1 MKRKNKTSITREESA
16 PLQIRYS
23 DDVTASIFG
32 RMTEGESLRSI
43 CRSPDMPAFSTV
55 MRWILEKPEFAAVYH
70 VAQDVR
76 AQNLADEIV
85 HIADT
90 PAPGERVKI
99 FADGSTETVISDQ
112 VERSKL
118 RIHAREWTLAR
129 LSPKRYGNRVLNEIT
144 GADGQTLASSPAR
157 PSVEEVA
164 TFSTELY
171 AGYNA
176 YRDEVTGEAAE
187 LGAENIAFLSKVIA
201 DYAGGAER
209 PGGTL
214 EPSVMGGGFAMA
226 TVIRKSLMPLVL
238 LRRQDRE

>member
-1 MKRKNKTSITREESA
+1 MKKKNKTSITREESA
-16 PLQIRYS
+16 PLQVRYS
-23 DDVTASIFG
+23 EDVTASIFG

-55 MRWILEKPEFAAVYH
+55 MRWILEKPDFAAVYQI
-70 VAQDVR
+70 AQDIR

-99 FADGSTETVISDQ
+99 FADGSTETVICDQ

-129 LSPKRYGNRVLNEIT
+129 LSPKRYGNRVMNEIT
-144 GADGQTLASSPAR
+144 GADGQALASSPAR
-157 PSVEEVA
+157 PSVEEVV
-164 TFSTELY
+164 TFSKELY

-176 YRDEVTGEAAE
+176 YRDEETGEAAP
-187 LGAENIAFLSKVIA
+187 LDADNIASLSRVIA
-201 DYAGGAER
+201 DYAGGGDR
-209 PGGTL
+209 HGRTL
-214 EPSVMGGGFAMA
+214 EPSAIGGAFAMA
-226 TVIRKSLMPLVL
+226 TVIRKNMIPPAGF
-238 LRRQDRE
+238 RGQDR